1 VHIDIPAMIV
11 HPDYQG
17 RGIGSKLLAEICRLA
32 DKDSQ
37 DVYLES
43 SPSGTKLYSNA
54 GFESVGEI
62 DLLEGRYVLA
72 CMLRKAGST
81 V

>member
-1 VHIDIPAMIV
+1 MHIDIPAMIV
-11 HPDYQG
+11 HPDHQR
-17 RGIGSKLLAEICRLA
+17 RGIGSKLLAEVCRLA
-32 DKDSQ
+32 DKDCQ

-43 SPSGTKLYSNA
+43 SPSGAKLYLNA
-54 GFESVGEI
+54 GFERIGEI
-62 DLLEGRYVLA
+62 DLLEGRYVVA

>member
-1 VHIDIPAMIV
+1 MIV

-32 DKDSQ
+32 DEVGQ

-43 SPSGTKLYSNA
+43 SPAGTKLYLNA
-54 GFESVGEI
+54 GFVRVGDI
-62 DLLEGRYVLA
+62 DLQEGRYVLA
-72 CMLRKAGST
+72 CMLRKAGSNRR
-81 V
+81 